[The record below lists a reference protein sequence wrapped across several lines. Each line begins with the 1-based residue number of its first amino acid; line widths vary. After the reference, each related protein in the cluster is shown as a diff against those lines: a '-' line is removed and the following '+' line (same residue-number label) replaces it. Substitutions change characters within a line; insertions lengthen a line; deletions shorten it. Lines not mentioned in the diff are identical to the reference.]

1 MKHLHTRLNII
12 LNYVTAGLMI
22 LFILSLLL
30 PYFNYP
36 TSTEGGKTVIS
47 CLGYLGFPAEFKQI
61 NDVMD
66 LKYIT
71 LKQLF
76 VPVLLIVF
84 AVVELVVSLR
94 KSGLPVA
101 VISFFWALLG
111 MIGYLTSDFLALA
124 NMYGKWVTFA
134 ILFITFAASALSAYQ
149 YIKELRNRKEEDF
162 ISLIDG

>member
-12 LNYVTAGLMI
+12 LNYVTAGLML
-22 LFILSLLL
+22 LFIFSLLL

-36 TSTEGGKTVIS
+36 SGVEDGQTVIS
-47 CLGYLGFPAEFKQI
+47 CLGYLGFPANFKQL
-61 NDVMD
+61 NELMG

-71 LKQLF
+71 LREIF

-101 VISFFWALLG
+101 VISLLWSLLG
-111 MIGYLTSDFLALA
+111 MIGYLTSDFLGLA
-124 NMYGKWVTFA
+124 NMYGKWITFA
-134 ILFITFAASALSAYQ
+134 ILLITFAASALSAYH
-149 YIKELRNRKEEDF
+149 YIKELRNRKDEDF